1 MKRLAIIAVFAV
13 FLLGNVSCE
22 KSSESYIDY
31 EEILNAG
38 DSRSKDDNPYKS
50 LELSTKSADF
60 LKKGNAF
67 TFELIDRINK
77 GSKED
82 FIISPLSVQF
92 LLGMVLD
99 GAQGKTADE
108 ICNVLGYGSG
118 EVDSVNEF
126 CMSMLKQLP
135 TLDKQTTLSIANA
148 IVVNQKYSLHDA
160 YKTTVS
166 KFYEAEVSNMD
177 FTDRL
182 GTADKIN
189 EWCSDQT
196 NGLIPEIIK
205 EVNPDMLVYLMNAVY
220 FNGEWAKICKFQK
233 ENTSTEPFTLE
244 NGEKKNVQMM
254 KNNIELNCLG
264 NDVFTAVRIP
274 YGNGAFNMMII
285 LPDEGHTLQDVTESL
300 KGQILKDF
308 IIKKYKV
315 DLWLP
320 KFETK
325 FSFELNDILSAM
337 GMPSAFNEHTAD
349 FKAMTDTDIFL
360 SYVKQDAFIKV
371 DENGTEAAAVTS
383 AGGLTTSLPAGPIA
397 FHADRP
403 FLYLIVESNT
413 GVVLFAGKYS
423 GK

>member
-1 MKRLAIIAVFAV
+1 
-13 FLLGNVSCE
+13 
-22 KSSESYIDY
+22 
-31 EEILNAG
+31 
-38 DSRSKDDNPYKS
+38 
-50 LELSTKSADF
+50 
-60 LKKGNAF
+60 
-67 TFELIDRINK
+67 
-77 GSKED
+77 
-82 FIISPLSVQF
+82 
-92 LLGMVLD
+92 
-99 GAQGKTADE
+99 
-108 ICNVLGYGSG
+108 
-118 EVDSVNEF
+118 
-126 CMSMLKQLP
+126 
-135 TLDKQTTLSIANA
+135 
-148 IVVNQKYSLHDA
+148 
-160 YKTTVS
+160 
-166 KFYEAEVSNMD
+166 MD
-177 FTDRL
+177 FTDRS

-220 FNGEWAKICKFQK
+220 FNGEWAKKCKFQK

-264 NDVFTAVRIP
+264 NDVFTAVKIP

-285 LPDEGHTLQDVTESL
+285 LPDEGHSLEDVTDSL
-300 KGQILKDF
+300 KGKTLKDF
-308 IIKKYKV
+308 SLRHYMV

-383 AGGLTTSLPAGPIA
+383 AGGLTTSLPAGPIV